1 MHLTYRD
8 LSPHIAAASPSDSG
22 EAGAPGSFYG
32 NICVEPPYGTVT
44 AVNPLREALERT
56 YYDWWA
62 ENCHALDMGL
72 PGDVLDLR
80 QRLNAAFA
88 KFSNCALVAP
98 REARNAP
105 IEISKS
111 IT

>member
-1 MHLTYRD
+1 MHLTYLTD
-8 LSPHIAAASPSDSG
+8 SDSHNVASPDSC

-32 NICVEPPYGTVT
+32 DVCTEPPYP
-44 AVNPLREALERT
+44 AVAEIDPLRGAVDRV

-62 ENCHALDMGL
+62 DNDHALSLGL
-72 PGDVLDLR
+72 PGDVLELR
-80 QRLNAAFA
+80 ERLNAAFA
-88 KFSNCALVAP
+88 KASNCALVAL

-105 IEISKS
+105 IAFSKS